1 MTGVRFSSFAVG
13 KCFGVKCMV
22 KQWIVNI
29 RDDILTKTKDMSREQ
44 AAEYVLTYYW
54 YHMLLGALALGLAL
68 LLIYHVGWGRNRK
81 PEFSCVIVNQEVD
94 FPRDEEIA
102 EDFSAFSGI
111 RTKKVSV
118 DSDYLISYEDVQLSE
133 ANESSYEKFFF
144 NWSSG
149 VIDAMI
155 LPESF
160 YEYCLSLGGEFL
172 DLRELGSGEE
182 GVSAVC
188 VKGTVLEKWLQMDT
202 GDPLLLVFPVEG
214 KHREQSRRF
223 LEYVLES
230 DCDVGK

>member
-1 MTGVRFSSFAVG
+1 ME
-13 KCFGVKCMV
+13 K
-22 KQWIVNI
+22 I
-29 RDDILTKTKDMSREQ
+29 RDDILSKTKDMSREQ

-94 FPRDEEIA
+94 FTRDAGIA
-102 EDFSAFSGI
+102 EDFSGFSGI
-111 RTKKVSV
+111 GTKKLSI
-118 DSDYLISYEDVQLSE
+118 DSDYLISYEDVQLPE

-160 YEYCLSLGGEFL
+160 YEYCLGLGGEFW
-172 DLRELGSGEE
+172 DLRELGPGEIRGLSAE
-182 GVSAVC
+182 LAYPGSKEDVFAVC
-188 VKGTVLEKWLQMDT
+188 VKGTVLEKWLQMDES
-202 GDPLLLVFPVEG
+202 DPLLLVFPVEG
-214 KHREQSRRF
+214 KHREQSRQF
-223 LEYVLES
+223 LEYVLERRS
-230 DCDVGK
+230 E

>member
-94 FPRDEEIA
+94 FQRDEEIA

-111 RTKKVSV
+111 RT
-118 DSDYLISYEDVQLSE
+118 
-133 ANESSYEKFFF
+133 KFFF